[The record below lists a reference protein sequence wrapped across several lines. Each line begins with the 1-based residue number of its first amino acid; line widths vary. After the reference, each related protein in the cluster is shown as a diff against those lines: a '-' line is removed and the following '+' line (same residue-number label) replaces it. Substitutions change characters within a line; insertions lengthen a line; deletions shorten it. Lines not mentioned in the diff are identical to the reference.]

1 MKFNLFHHAR
11 TLKRFIIDE
20 KNSLFYKLSN
30 GKTVSIGKSDYLL
43 LVIKYDF
50 NILLHIK
57 LVIPA
62 LLQTSNLKKNTVF
75 SDESLNT
82 SLISLII
89 IFKVLKFDYIY

>member
-1 MKFNLFHHAR
+1 MILSSVSFFGYYMKFNLFEHAR
-11 TLKRFIIDE
+11 TRKRFIIDA
-20 KNSLFYKLSN
+20 KNSLFYELSN

-57 LVIPA
+57 LLIPA

-75 SDESLNT
+75 SDET
-82 SLISLII
+82 
-89 IFKVLKFDYIY
+89 

>member
-1 MKFNLFHHAR
+1 VV
-11 TLKRFIIDE
+11 
-20 KNSLFYKLSN
+20 SN
-30 GKTVSIGKSDYLL
+30 RKSYFLL

-82 SLISLII
+82 SLISLMI
-89 IFKVLKFDYIY
+89 IFKALKFNYIN

>member
-1 MKFNLFHHAR
+1 MV
-11 TLKRFIIDE
+11 
-20 KNSLFYKLSN
+20 SN
-30 GKTVSIGKSDYLL
+30 RKSDFLL

-82 SLISLII
+82 SLISLMI
-89 IFKVLKFDYIY
+89 IFKALKFNYIN